1 MQRWERRAR
10 NWLIRAQERRIR
22 RKARSINKGDRS
34 MANARVKPPG
44 EGGLK
49 VSRPVGWGI
58 QMGRMTARWLPPRF
72 LKPRETT

>member
-1 MQRWERRAR
+1 MSPRERVECV
-10 NWLIRAQERRIR
+10 QE
-22 RKARSINKGDRS
+22 AE
-34 MANARVKPPG
+34 AHKPPG

-72 LKPRETT
+72 LKPMETT